1 MSSSSKSHLTI
12 PTGAGDFASS
22 RDSEQ
27 LRADMDGTPGYLH
40 DIVEGDEEP
49 MAFSPEAGAFD
60 VRVFAVG
67 LAKAAETESLRG
79 IIRKRDRKLSSCT
92 MRAIDTDP
100 FCSLRYALMRPDKL
114 IIY

>member
-12 PTGAGDFASS
+12 STGAGDFAAS

-27 LRADMDGTPGYLH
+27 QRADMDGTPGYLH

-67 LAKAAETESLRG
+67 LAKTAETESVRG
-79 IIRKRDRKLSSCT
+79 IIRKRDRKLPSCT

-100 FCSLRYALMRPDKL
+100 SFFASCIYAT
-114 IIY
+114 